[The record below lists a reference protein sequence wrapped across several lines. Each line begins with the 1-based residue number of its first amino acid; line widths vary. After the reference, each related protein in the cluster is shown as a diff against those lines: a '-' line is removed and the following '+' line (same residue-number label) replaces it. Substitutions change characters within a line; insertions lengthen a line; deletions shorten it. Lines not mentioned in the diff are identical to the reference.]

1 MNFFKKFVQK
11 IQQIKKATVQ
21 LKSFSNDVKAVN
33 RNLDSMRRKSN
44 PGALEEVKITSK
56 RVFPRETSSNE
67 GHSTGT
73 SPFGEG

>member
-21 LKSFSNDVKAVN
+21 LKSFSNDVNGVN

-44 PGALEEVKITSK
+44 PGAAPDSI
-56 RVFPRETSSNE
+56 P
-67 GHSTGT
+67 
-73 SPFGEG
+73 

>member
-21 LKSFSNDVKAVN
+21 LKSFSNDVKGVN

-44 PGALEEVKITSK
+44 PGAAPDSI
-56 RVFPRETSSNE
+56 P
-67 GHSTGT
+67 
-73 SPFGEG
+73 

>member
-21 LKSFSNDVKAVN
+21 LKSFSNDVKGVN

-44 PGALEEVKITSK
+44 PGAAPDSSS
-56 RVFPRETSSNE
+56 RETPSSNRS
-67 GHSTGT
+67 GRS
-73 SPFGEG
+73 